1 VLSALAPS
9 ADSFPREDKL
19 SFEPADLF
27 LDIAKPMLGTDDTL
41 FMSPPSGLDSDLE
54 CTLSLVKGLRELM
67 LRESVDVRTSCF

>member
-1 VLSALAPS
+1 MLSALAPS

-19 SFEPADLF
+19 SFELADLF
-27 LDIAKPMLGTDDTL
+27 LDIWLMLGTDDTL